1 MSKQKVIICK
11 NILET
16 LKDIVSKEDY
26 SSIFVLTDTN
36 TAKICLPKL
45 SEVDFLSSAK
55 VIEIPAGDEN
65 KNLEHLAYIWQ
76 FLSENGATR
85 SSLMINLG
93 GGMITDIGGFA
104 ASTFKRGIDY
114 INIPTTLLGTID
126 AAVGGKTGINFCGLK
141 NEVGVINPADYVLID
156 PQFFRTLDHQN
167 FLSGYAEML
176 KHGLISSEEE
186 LKKVVNFDLQNIDF
200 DKFTEL
206 LKSSIVVK
214 EYFVEKDPKE
224 QNIRKALNF
233 GHTIGHA
240 IESYSH
246 EIGKP
251 ILHGY
256 AVAFGMVCELYLSYV
271 KVGFPLPLMRQI
283 NALIFENYEKFDFGC
298 KSYDRLYEL
307 MRHDKKNISS
317 EINFTLL
324 AGIGNLKIN
333 QTATK
338 EEIFE
343 ALDFYRDAN

>member
-1 MSKQKVIICK
+1 MAKQNVIICQ
-11 NILET
+11 NITDT
-16 LKDIVSKEDY
+16 LQQIVAKGGY
-26 SSIFVLTDTN
+26 PSIFILTDSN
-36 TAKICLPKL
+36 TSRICLPRL
-45 SEVDFLSSAK
+45 RTIPELANAK
-55 VIEIPAGDEN
+55 VTEIPAGDEN
-65 KNLEHLAYIWQ
+65 KNIEHLANIWQ
-76 FLSENGATR
+76 FLSNNGATR
-85 SSLMINLG
+85 KSLMINLG

-104 ASTFKRGIDY
+104 ASTFKRGMAY
-114 INIPTTLLGTID
+114 INIPTSLLGTID
-126 AAVGGKTGINFCGLK
+126 AAVGGKTGINFNGLK

-156 PQFFRTLDHQN
+156 PEFFRTLDHDN

-176 KHGLISSEEE
+176 KHGLISSKEE
-186 LKKVVNFDLQNIDF
+186 LLKVLKFDLQNVDF
-200 DKFTEL
+200 EEFKKL
-206 LKSSIVVK
+206 LESSIAVK

-256 AVAFGMVCELYLSYV
+256 AVAFGMVCELYLSHI
-271 KVGFPLPLMRQI
+271 KTGFPLDLMRQI
-283 NALIFENYEKFDFGC
+283 NALIYENYRKFDFGC
-298 KSYDRLYEL
+298 KSYNRLYEL
-307 MRHDKKNISS
+307 MTHDKKNTSS

-324 AGIGNLKIN
+324 ANVGELKIN